1 MTLVHFHL
9 TDAEGRGLDGSVSL
23 VPTRRVTVRDAIRL
37 PVAQTVK
44 LDKGEAT
51 AEVMPSTTQW
61 VWRVSE
67 LVAGGIV
74 RYVEVPDKESAEYSG
89 LADVDPATLD
99 PSSETVAAWETV
111 TRAAQSALD
120 QIDSIDDKVARAERS
135 AQAAKASEGVAGQE
149 SAKAADAAVRALAS
163 QTAAAS
169 SASLAHEAE
178 TTAQGLIGEA
188 KTIAARITETAAQV
202 GRDAATADTAAKTAG
217 GKADAAI
224 DAQARAEAAR
234 QAAEDAMRTA
244 ADKAQAAGR
253 SATAAQ
259 ASESASAKSAE
270 SAGQS
275 KSAASASESAAA
287 RSATA
292 ASDSAAKAKDSE
304 TAANASAANAET
316 AAESANTSASTATG
330 KAHDA
335 ATSADKAK
343 ASETAAKTS
352 ETVSAEHAD
361 TASAAA
367 SEAEKTLEQLRKW
380 FPAATMR
387 TDLWMEPVD
396 FAVAGPYEIP
406 DQPTISLK
414 PVAAYLDGHT
424 SDVDASMASR
434 DAAVATLDGQTLTW
448 VSNTTTLLAALK
460 SDGYQPAEVT
470 IKAGDTTVTKHVY
483 LQADQP
489 DGVVGD
495 LWVRTEKLHNGLRYY
510 TGAYGTA
517 AKDANSMFFLVDR
530 PREIWRKTID
540 GWKLLSGKELS

>member
-9 TDAEGRGLDGSVSL
+9 ADAEGRGLDGSVSL

-89 LADVDPATLD
+89 LVDVDPATLD
-99 PSSETVAAWETV
+99 QSSETVAAWETV
-111 TRAAQSALD
+111 TRAAQAVLD
-120 QIDSIDDKVARAERS
+120 QIGSIDDKVARAESS

-149 SAKAADAAVRALAS
+149 SAKAADAAAKALAS

-188 KTIAARITETAAQV
+188 RSIAAQITDKAAQAKS
-202 GRDAATADTAAKTAG
+202 DAATADTAAKTAG
-217 GKADAAI
+217 DKAAQAI
-224 DAQARAEAAR
+224 DAQSKAEAAS
-234 QAAEDAMRTA
+234 QAAETAMRA
-244 ADKAQAAGR
+244 ATEQ
-253 SATAAQ
+253 ATAAG
-259 ASESASAKSAE
+259 ESASAANASETAAAKSAE

-275 KSAASASESAAA
+275 KSAASAS
-287 RSATA
+287 
-292 ASDSAAKAKDSE
+292 DSAAKAKDSE
-304 TAANASAANAET
+304 TAAKTSAASAAAD
-316 AAESANTSASTATG
+316 AESANTSASTAAG

-352 ETVSAEHAD
+352 ETASAEHAD

-367 SEAEKTLEQLRKW
+367 SEAAKTLEQLRKW

-406 DQPTISLK
+406 GQPTIRLK
-414 PVAAYLDGHT
+414 PVAVYLDGHT

-448 VSNTTTLLAALK
+448 VSNATTLSAALK

-470 IKAGDTTVTKHVY
+470 IKAGGTTVTKHVY

-517 AKDANSMFFLVDR
+517 AADANSMFFLVDR

-540 GWKLLSGKELS
+540 GWTLLTGKELE

>member
-9 TDAEGRGLDGSVSL
+9 ADAEGRGLDGSVSL
-23 VPTRRVTVRDAIRL
+23 VPTRRVTVADAIRL
-37 PVAQTVK
+37 PVAQTVR
-44 LDKGEAT
+44 LTAGEAT

-61 VWRVSE
+61 AWRASE
-67 LVAGGIV
+67 LVVGGIV

-89 LADVDPATLD
+89 LADVDPKTLD
-99 PSSETVAAWETV
+99 QSSETVAAWELV
-111 TRAAQSALD
+111 TRAAQGVLDRIGTIDGKIQSA
-120 QIDSIDDKVARAERS
+120 AAS
-135 AQAAKASEGVAGQE
+135 ADAAKASETVASQE
-149 SAKAADAAVRALAS
+149 SAKAA
-163 QTAAAS
+163 AAAS
-169 SASLAHEAE
+169 KAQSSQSEAAKSAQVAHESEIMAN
-178 TTAQGLIGEA
+178 GLIGKA
-188 KTIAARITETAAQV
+188 KTIAGQLTETAGQSKA
-202 GRDAATADTAAKTAG
+202 DAATASQAAETATVKAAAAVSAQDRAETAMKTAQA
-217 GKADAAI
+217 KADAAGVS
-224 DAQARAEAAR
+224 
-234 QAAEDAMRTA
+234 
-244 ADKAQAAGR
+244 ADKAQA
-253 SATAAQ
+253 SETAA
-259 ASESASAKSAE
+259 AKSAE

-287 RSATA
+287 RSAA
-292 ASDSAAKAKDSE
+292 SASDSAAKAKDSE
-304 TAANASAANAET
+304 TAANASAASAET

-367 SEAEKTLEQLRKW
+367 SEAAKTLEQLRKW

>member
-9 TDAEGRGLDGSVSL
+9 ADAEGRGLDGSVSL

-89 LADVDPATLD
+89 LVDVDPATLD
-99 PSSETVAAWETV
+99 QSSETVAAWETV
-111 TRAAQSALD
+111 TRAAQAVLD
-120 QIDSIDDKVARAERS
+120 QIGSIDDKVARAESS

-149 SAKAADAAVRALAS
+149 SAKAADAAAKALAS

-188 KTIAARITETAAQV
+188 RSIAAQITDKAAQAKS
-202 GRDAATADTAAKTAG
+202 DAATADTAAKTAG
-217 GKADAAI
+217 DKAAQAI
-224 DAQARAEAAR
+224 DAQSKAEAAS
-234 QAAEDAMRTA
+234 QAAETAMRA
-244 ADKAQAAGR
+244 ATEQ
-253 SATAAQ
+253 ATAAG
-259 ASESASAKSAE
+259 ESASAANASETAAAKSAE

-304 TAANASAANAET
+304 TAAKTSAA
-316 AAESANTSASTATG
+316 
-330 KAHDA
+330 
-335 ATSADKAK
+335 
-343 ASETAAKTS
+343 
-352 ETVSAEHAD
+352 SAEHAD

-367 SEAEKTLEQLRKW
+367 SEAAKTLEQLRKW

-406 DQPTISLK
+406 GQPTIRLK
-414 PVAAYLDGHT
+414 PVAVYLDGHT

-448 VSNTTTLLAALK
+448 VSNATTLSAALK

-470 IKAGDTTVTKHVY
+470 IKAGGTTVTKHVY

-517 AKDANSMFFLVDR
+517 AADANSMFFLVDR

-540 GWKLLSGKELS
+540 GWTLLTGKELE

>member
-9 TDAEGRGLDGSVSL
+9 ADAEGRGLDGSVSL

-89 LADVDPATLD
+89 LVDVDPKTLD
-99 PSSETVAAWETV
+99 QSSETVAAWELV
-111 TRAAQSALD
+111 TRAAQGVLD
-120 QIDSIDDKVARAERS
+120 RIGTIDDKVQS
-135 AQAAKASEGVAGQE
+135 AAASAAAAKASETVASQE
-149 SAKAADAAVRALAS
+149 SAKAA
-163 QTAAAS
+163 AAAGKAQS
-169 SASLAHEAE
+169 SQSEAAKSAQAAHESE
-178 TTAQGLIGEA
+178 ITANGLIGEA
-188 KTIAARITETAAQV
+188 KTIAGQLTETAGQV
-202 GRDAATADTAAKTAG
+202 KQDAATASRAAQTATV
-217 GKADAAI
+217 KADAAATAR
-224 DAQARAEAAR
+224 DRAETAGQAAAAAMQTAQAKADAAGVS
-234 QAAEDAMRTA
+234 AG
-244 ADKAQAAGR
+244 KAQAAE
-253 SATAAQ
+253 AA
-259 ASESASAKSAE
+259 AAKSAE

-275 KSAASASESAAA
+275 RSAASASESAAA

-292 ASDSAAKAKDSE
+292 ASDSAAKAKGSE
-304 TAANASAANAET
+304 TAAGASAANA
-316 AAESANTSASTATG
+316 AADAESANTSASTAAG
-330 KAHDA
+330 KAQDA

-367 SEAEKTLEQLRKW
+367 GEAAKTLEQLRKW

-387 TDLWMEPVD
+387 TDLWVEPVD

-406 DQPTISLK
+406 GQPAIRLK
-414 PVAAYLDGHT
+414 PVAVYLDGHT

-434 DAAVATLDGQTLTW
+434 TTAVAMLGGQTLTW
-448 VSNTTTLLAALK
+448 VSNATTLLAALK

-470 IKAGDTTVTKHVY
+470 IKAGGTTVTKHVY

-517 AKDANSMFFLVDR
+517 AADTNSMFFLVDR

-540 GWKLLSGKELS
+540 GWTLLTGKELE

>member
-9 TDAEGRGLDGSVSL
+9 ADAEGRGLDGSVSL
-23 VPTRRVTVRDAIRL
+23 VPTRRVTVADAIRL

-44 LDKGEAT
+44 LTAGEAT

-61 VWRVSE
+61 AWRASE

-89 LADVDPATLD
+89 LADVDPKTLD
-99 PSSETVAAWETV
+99 QSSETVAAWELV
-111 TRAAQSALD
+111 TRAAQGVLD
-120 QIDSIDDKVARAERS
+120 RIGTIDDKIQS
-135 AQAAKASEGVAGQE
+135 AAASADAAKASETVASQE
-149 SAKAADAAVRALAS
+149 SAKAA
-163 QTAAAS
+163 AAAS
-169 SASLAHEAE
+169 KAQSSQSEAAKSAQVAHESEIMAN
-178 TTAQGLIGEA
+178 GLIGKA
-188 KTIAARITETAAQV
+188 KTIAGQLTETAGQV
-202 GRDAATADTAAKTAG
+202 KQDAATASQAAETATVKAAAAATAQ
-217 GKADAAI
+217 D
-224 DAQARAEAAR
+224 RAETAR
-234 QAAEDAMRTA
+234 QAAETAMKTAQAKADAA
-244 ADKAQAAGR
+244 GVSADKAQA
-253 SATAAQ
+253 SEAA
-259 ASESASAKSAE
+259 AAKSAE

-275 KSAASASESAAA
+275 KSAASAS
-287 RSATA
+287 
-292 ASDSAAKAKDSE
+292 DSAAKAKDSE
-304 TAANASAANAET
+304 TAASASAASAET

-330 KAHDA
+330 KAQDA

-367 SEAEKTLEQLRKW
+367 SEAAKTLEQLRKW

-406 DQPTISLK
+406 DQPTIRLK

-434 DAAVATLDGQTLTW
+434 DAAVATLAGQTLTW
-448 VSNTTTLLAALK
+448 VSNTTTLAAALK

-483 LQADQP
+483 FQADQP

-517 AKDANSMFFLVDR
+517 AADANSMFFLVDR

-540 GWKLLSGKELS
+540 GWKLLTGKELENHAED

>member
-9 TDAEGRGLDGSVSL
+9 ADAEGRGLDGSVSL

-89 LADVDPATLD
+89 LVDVDPATLD
-99 PSSETVAAWETV
+99 QSSETVAAWETV
-111 TRAAQSALD
+111 TRVAQAVLD
-120 QIDSIDDKVARAERS
+120 QIGSIDDKVARAESS

-149 SAKAADAAVRALAS
+149 SAKAADAAAKALAS
-163 QTAAAS
+163 QTASAS

-188 KTIAARITETAAQV
+188 RSIAAQITDKAAQAKS
-202 GRDAATADTAAKTAG
+202 DAATADTAAKTAG
-217 GKADAAI
+217 DKAAQAI
-224 DAQARAEAAR
+224 DAQSKAEAAS
-234 QAAEDAMRTA
+234 QAAETAMRA
-244 ADKAQAAGR
+244 ATEQ
-253 SATAAQ
+253 ATAAG
-259 ASESASAKSAE
+259 ESASA
-270 SAGQS
+270 
-275 KSAASASESAAA
+275 
-287 RSATA
+287 
-292 ASDSAAKAKDSE
+292 
-304 TAANASAANAET
+304 
-316 AAESANTSASTATG
+316 
-330 KAHDA
+330 
-335 ATSADKAK
+335 AK
-343 ASETAAKTS
+343 ASETAAG
-352 ETVSAEHAD
+352 E
-361 TASAAA
+361 AA
-367 SEAEKTLEQLRKW
+367 KTLEQLRKW

-387 TDLWMEPVD
+387 TDLWVEPVD

-406 DQPTISLK
+406 GQPAIRLK
-414 PVAAYLDGHT
+414 PVAVYLDGHT

-434 DAAVATLDGQTLTW
+434 TTAVATLDGQTLTW
-448 VSNTTTLLAALK
+448 VSNATTLLAALK

-470 IKAGDTTVTKHVY
+470 IKAGGTTVTKHVY

-517 AKDANSMFFLVDR
+517 AADANSMFFLVDR

-540 GWKLLSGKELS
+540 GWTLLTGKELE

>member
-9 TDAEGRGLDGSVSL
+9 TDAEGRGLGGSVSL

-244 ADKAQAAGR
+244 ADKAC
-253 SATAAQ
+253 
-259 ASESASAKSAE
+259 
-270 SAGQS
+270 
-275 KSAASASESAAA
+275 AASPRPRTRLSRMA
-287 RSATA
+287 RPPCP
-292 ASDSAAKAKDSE
+292 
-304 TAANASAANAET
+304 
-316 AAESANTSASTATG
+316 
-330 KAHDA
+330 
-335 ATSADKAK
+335 
-343 ASETAAKTS
+343 
-352 ETVSAEHAD
+352 
-361 TASAAA
+361 
-367 SEAEKTLEQLRKW
+367 QR
-380 FPAATMR
+380 
-387 TDLWMEPVD
+387 
-396 FAVAGPYEIP
+396 
-406 DQPTISLK
+406 
-414 PVAAYLDGHT
+414 
-424 SDVDASMASR
+424 
-434 DAAVATLDGQTLTW
+434 
-448 VSNTTTLLAALK
+448 
-460 SDGYQPAEVT
+460 SDGGGTAYRSPR
-470 IKAGDTTVTKHVY
+470 
-483 LQADQP
+483 
-489 DGVVGD
+489 
-495 LWVRTEKLHNGLRYY
+495 VRT
-510 TGAYGTA
+510 
-517 AKDANSMFFLVDR
+517 
-530 PREIWRKTID
+530 
-540 GWKLLSGKELS
+540 

>member
-9 TDAEGRGLDGSVSL
+9 ADAEGRGLDGSVSL

-89 LADVDPATLD
+89 LVDVDPATLD
-99 PSSETVAAWETV
+99 QSSETVAAWETV
-111 TRAAQSALD
+111 TRAAQAVLD
-120 QIDSIDDKVARAERS
+120 QIGSIDDKVARAESS

-149 SAKAADAAVRALAS
+149 SAKAADAAAKALAS
-163 QTAAAS
+163 QTASAS

-188 KTIAARITETAAQV
+188 RSIAAQITDKAAQAKS
-202 GRDAATADTAAKTAG
+202 DAATADTAAKTAG
-217 GKADAAI
+217 DKAAQAI
-224 DAQARAEAAR
+224 DAQSKAEAAS
-234 QAAEDAMRTA
+234 QAAETAMRA
-244 ADKAQAAGR
+244 ATEQ
-253 SATAAQ
+253 ATAAG
-259 ASESASAKSAE
+259 ES
-270 SAGQS
+270 
-275 KSAASASESAAA
+275 
-287 RSATA
+287 
-292 ASDSAAKAKDSE
+292 
-304 TAANASAANAET
+304 ASAANA
-316 AAESANTSASTATG
+316 
-330 KAHDA
+330 
-335 ATSADKAK
+335 
-343 ASETAAKTS
+343 SETAAG
-352 ETVSAEHAD
+352 E
-361 TASAAA
+361 AA
-367 SEAEKTLEQLRKW
+367 KTLEQLRKW

-406 DQPTISLK
+406 DQPAIRLK
-414 PVAAYLDGHT
+414 PVAVYLDGHT

-434 DAAVATLDGQTLTW
+434 TTAVATLDGQTLTW
-448 VSNTTTLLAALK
+448 VSNATTLSAALK
-460 SDGYQPAEVT
+460 SDGYQPAAVT
-470 IKAGDTTVTKHVY
+470 IKAGGTTVTKHVY

-517 AKDANSMFFLVDR
+517 AADANSMFFLVDR

-540 GWKLLSGKELS
+540 GWTLLTGKELE

>member
-1 MTLVHFHL
+1 M
-9 TDAEGRGLDGSVSL
+9 
-23 VPTRRVTVRDAIRL
+23 
-37 PVAQTVK
+37 
-44 LDKGEAT
+44 
-51 AEVMPSTTQW
+51 
-61 VWRVSE
+61 
-67 LVAGGIV
+67 

-89 LADVDPATLD
+89 LADVDPKTLD
-99 PSSETVAAWETV
+99 QSSETVAAWELV
-111 TRAAQSALD
+111 TRAAQSVLD
-120 QIDSIDDKVARAERS
+120 RIGTIDDKVQS
-135 AQAAKASEGVAGQE
+135 AAASAAAAKASETVSSQE
-149 SAKAADAAVRALAS
+149 SAKAA
-163 QTAAAS
+163 AAAGKAQS
-169 SASLAHEAE
+169 SQSEAAKSAQVAHESE
-178 TTAQGLIGEA
+178 ITANGLIGEA
-188 KTIAARITETAAQV
+188 KTIAGQLTETAGQV
-202 GRDAATADTAAKTAG
+202 KQDAATASRAAQTATVKAAAAATARDRAETAG
-217 GKADAAI
+217 QAAAAAMQTAQAKADAAGVSAGK
-224 DAQARAEAAR
+224 AQVSEAA
-234 QAAEDAMRTA
+234 A
-244 ADKAQAAGR
+244 
-253 SATAAQ
+253 
-259 ASESASAKSAE
+259 AKSAE

-275 KSAASASESAAA
+275 RSAASASESAAA

-292 ASDSAAKAKDSE
+292 ASDSAAKAKGIG
-304 TAANASAANAET
+304 TAAKASAASA
-316 AAESANTSASTATG
+316 AADAESADASASTAAG

-367 SEAEKTLEQLRKW
+367 GEAAKTLEQLRKW

-387 TDLWMEPVD
+387 TDLWVEPVD

-406 DQPTISLK
+406 GQPAIRLK
-414 PVAAYLDGHT
+414 PVAVYLDGHT

-434 DAAVATLDGQTLTW
+434 TTAVAMLDGQTLTW
-448 VSNTTTLLAALK
+448 VSNATTLLAALK

-470 IKAGDTTVTKHVY
+470 IKAGGTTVTKHVY

-517 AKDANSMFFLVDR
+517 AADANSMFFLVDR

-540 GWKLLSGKELS
+540 GWTLLTGKELS

>member
-9 TDAEGRGLDGSVSL
+9 ADAEGRGLDGSVSL

-89 LADVDPATLD
+89 LVDVDPATLD
-99 PSSETVAAWETV
+99 QSSETVAAWETV
-111 TRAAQSALD
+111 TRAAQAVLD
-120 QIDSIDDKVARAERS
+120 QIGAIDDKVARAESS

-149 SAKAADAAVRALAS
+149 SAKAADAAAKALAS
-163 QTAAAS
+163 QTASAS

-188 KTIAARITETAAQV
+188 RSIAAQITDKAAQAKS
-202 GRDAATADTAAKTAG
+202 DAATADTAAKTAG
-217 GKADAAI
+217 DKAAQAI
-224 DAQARAEAAR
+224 DAQSKAEAAS
-234 QAAEDAMRTA
+234 QAAETAMRA
-244 ADKAQAAGR
+244 ATEQ
-253 SATAAQ
+253 ATAAG
-259 ASESASAKSAE
+259 ES
-270 SAGQS
+270 
-275 KSAASASESAAA
+275 
-287 RSATA
+287 
-292 ASDSAAKAKDSE
+292 
-304 TAANASAANAET
+304 ASAANA
-316 AAESANTSASTATG
+316 
-330 KAHDA
+330 
-335 ATSADKAK
+335 
-343 ASETAAKTS
+343 SETAAG
-352 ETVSAEHAD
+352 E
-361 TASAAA
+361 AA
-367 SEAEKTLEQLRKW
+367 KTLEQLRKW

-387 TDLWMEPVD
+387 TDLWVEPVD

-406 DQPTISLK
+406 GQPAIRLK
-414 PVAAYLDGHT
+414 PVAVYLDGHT

-434 DAAVATLDGQTLTW
+434 TTAVATLDGQTLTW
-448 VSNTTTLLAALK
+448 VSNATTLLAALK

-470 IKAGDTTVTKHVY
+470 IKAGGTTVTKHVY

-517 AKDANSMFFLVDR
+517 AADANSMFFLVDR

-540 GWKLLSGKELS
+540 GWTLLTGKELE